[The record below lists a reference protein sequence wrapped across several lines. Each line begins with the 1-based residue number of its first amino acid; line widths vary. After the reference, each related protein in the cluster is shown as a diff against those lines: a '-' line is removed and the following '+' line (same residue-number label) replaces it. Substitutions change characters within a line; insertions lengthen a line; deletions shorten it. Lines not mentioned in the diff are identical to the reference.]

1 MVYNT
6 LISSCVSENSINKDY
21 SELLYFEVS
30 PVKDTSFS
38 ISFQHPVGVNL
49 ACVVINVLSCKK
61 IKCSLRINPQ
71 DATLNCSNDFITRV
85 VERCLSVP
93 LVMRA
98 IFKNVVNREA
108 DGRTQNM
115 EIVCEQ
121 NPEVTCEQSASCNNI
136 KENMSASSTHNAT
149 VTNMQNLTVTI
160 EESFSTTNLQISST
174 IMEENSS
181 TASQH
186 SSDGIEGRQAGC
198 RNTASFI

>member
-1 MVYNT
+1 MVFNT

-49 ACVVINVLSCKK
+49 ACVVINVLSSRE
-61 IKCSLRINPQ
+61 IKCSLHINPQ
-71 DATLNCSNDFITRV
+71 DTTLNCSNDFIARV

-98 IFKNVVNREA
+98 IFKNAVNLEA

-115 EIVCEQ
+115 EVVGEQ
-121 NPEVTCEQSASCNNI
+121 NPEVTCE
-136 KENMSASSTHNAT
+136 
-149 VTNMQNLTVTI
+149 
-160 EESFSTTNLQISST
+160 
-174 IMEENSS
+174 
-181 TASQH
+181 
-186 SSDGIEGRQAGC
+186 
-198 RNTASFI
+198 